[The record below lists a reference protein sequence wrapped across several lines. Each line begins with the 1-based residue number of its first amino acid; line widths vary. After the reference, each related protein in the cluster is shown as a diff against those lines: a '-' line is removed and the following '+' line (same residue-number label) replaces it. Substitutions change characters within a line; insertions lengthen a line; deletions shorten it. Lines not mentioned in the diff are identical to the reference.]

1 MKQERFYTDA
11 QHTSASVG
19 PWPVE
24 LPSRRPSAP
33 ATHAISFDGKRLVD
47 FIGAVFAL
55 IAFAPVMLAVSAIL
69 MLQGS
74 GIVFRHQRLG
84 RNGKTFPCFKFCT
97 MVPNADRVLNE
108 LLERDP
114 KAREEWYRTHKL
126 VNDPRVTWIGLLLRK
141 SSIDELPQILN
152 VLRGEMSLIGPRPVT
167 VAEIARYGRAARWY
181 YAVRPGITGLWQV
194 SGRNSMDY
202 KRRVALDVFYVRNRC
217 AKLDIRILLRTVY
230 VVLTQAGAH

>member
-1 MKQERFYTDA
+1 LKQERFYTDA

-19 PWPVE
+19 PWAIE
-24 LPSRRPSAP
+24 LPSRQTAP
-33 ATHAISFDGKRLVD
+33 ATRALTFDGKRLVD
-47 FIGAVFAL
+47 IVGALMAL
-55 IAFAPVMLAVSAIL
+55 LAFAPIMLAVSAIL
-69 MLQGS
+69 LLRGS
-74 GIVFRHQRLG
+74 NIVFRHQRLG

-97 MVPNADRVLNE
+97 MVQDADRVLRE

-114 KAREEWYRTHKL
+114 NARDEWVRTHKL

-141 SSIDELPQILN
+141 SSIDELPQIFN

-167 VAEIARYGRAARWY
+167 AEEIARYGRAARWY